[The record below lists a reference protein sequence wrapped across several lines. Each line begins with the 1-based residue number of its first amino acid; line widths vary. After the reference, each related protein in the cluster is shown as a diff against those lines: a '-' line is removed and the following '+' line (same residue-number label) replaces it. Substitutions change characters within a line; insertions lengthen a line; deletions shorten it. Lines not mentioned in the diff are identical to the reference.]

1 MFLLMKLE
9 LSKFNLKRYIIC
21 AFFIMVGI
29 CLFATISLFA
39 TAQDHATN
47 YENSIK
53 MINAVIIDC
62 YLIFGAILIIKV
74 IVEEYLK
81 KTISV
86 LFTYSVDRYQL
97 MLSKVILILCITII
111 AWLITEIVSI
121 SYLVAVGNRLGLAL
135 NEFNAEDFIYWLI
148 QLGWGFIIMICFI
161 LLMVDAAFIKKTSQ
175 YVFLSSLLSIVVVQV
190 IISQN
195 LEKTVV
201 SLGIL
206 ALLSTMLS
214 IKKFS
219 GRIE

>member
-1 MFLLMKLE
+1 MFLLMQLE
-9 LSKFNLKRYIIC
+9 LSKFKIKKYILC
-21 AFFIMVGI
+21 AVFIMIGI

-39 TAQDHATN
+39 IAQDHATN

-62 YLIFGAILIIKV
+62 YLIFGGILIIKV

-86 LFTYSVDRYQL
+86 LFTYSVDRYKL
-97 MLSKVILILCITII
+97 MLSKVILILCITNI

-121 SYLVAVGNRLGLAL
+121 SYLVIVGNRLGLAL
-135 NEFNAEDFIYWLI
+135 NEFNAGDFIYWLI
-148 QLGWGFIIMICFI
+148 QLGWGFMIMICFI
-161 LLMVDAAFIKKTSQ
+161 LLIVDVAFIKKTSQ

-195 LEKTVV
+195 LEKSVV
-201 SLGIL
+201 YLGIL
-206 ALLSTMLS
+206 ALLITMLS

>member
-1 MFLLMKLE
+1 MFLLMQLE
-9 LSKFNLKRYIIC
+9 LSKFKIKKYILC
-21 AFFIMVGI
+21 AVFIMIGI

-39 TAQDHATN
+39 IAQDHATN

-62 YLIFGAILIIKV
+62 YLIFGGILIIKV

-86 LFTYSVDRYQL
+86 LFTYSVDRYKL
-97 MLSKVILILCITII
+97 MLSKVILILCITNI

-121 SYLVAVGNRLGLAL
+121 SYLVTVGNRLGLAL
-135 NEFNAEDFIYWLI
+135 NEFNAGDFIYWLI
-148 QLGWGFIIMICFI
+148 QLGWGFMIMICFI
-161 LLMVDAAFIKKTSQ
+161 LLIVDVAFIKKTSQ

-195 LEKTVV
+195 LEKSVV
-201 SLGIL
+201 YLGIL
-206 ALLSTMLS
+206 ALLITMLS